1 MLVAALAGGCTLEGL
16 KQASPPLQEFA
27 CYLHVWPFRNAIN
40 LTEAEFEH
48 LLNNCT
54 SKLAAKSADEVW
66 ALPMATT
73 ASRDRRVS
81 ETVMAQYLAE
91 KKVTAAKFPRT
102 VIDLSADAVRVAR
115 LASLNGRVEVLAMMA
130 AFDGNLE
137 VPGQRFEGFEARL
150 LAVDAKG
157 RTTALDE
164 ASVDFADEEPFSEVR
179 FLDVEA
185 EGALRVVIQPTSGQL
200 EPALALAAAGVA
212 GSLTGEGGESEAM
225 VGWEDVAGALSP
237 DGSWGGAAV
246 DAKGAELQSETV
258 MLVHAAE
265 KVVTAKKFPNLV
277 LDLPSTRSFGNK
289 PEVAVGVNLLTERFT
304 VPPAKKRFERAE
316 ATLFA
321 VDSKGRQKRVA
332 TKTEKFDADGLAAFS
347 FRRLEEP
354 KKGHFRL
361 RIKVLG
367 GKIKNSTVLVMA
379 STSAG

>member
-1 MLVAALAGGCTLEGL
+1 M
-16 KQASPPLQEFA
+16 
-27 CYLHVWPFRNAIN
+27 
-40 LTEAEFEH
+40 
-48 LLNNCT
+48 
-54 SKLAAKSADEVW
+54 
-66 ALPMATT
+66 
-73 ASRDRRVS
+73 
-81 ETVMAQYLAE
+81 
-91 KKVTAAKFPRT
+91 
-102 VIDLSADAVRVAR
+102 
-115 LASLNGRVEVLAMMA
+115 
-130 AFDGNLE
+130 
-137 VPGQRFEGFEARL
+137 
-150 LAVDAKG
+150 
-157 RTTALDE
+157 
-164 ASVDFADEEPFSEVR
+164 
-179 FLDVEA
+179 
-185 EGALRVVIQPTSGQL
+185 IQPTSGQL